1 MLPLPVY
8 DGPYHVGRCQ
18 LSGRKVNALCNPVPD
33 VMALATVLTSLIS
46 VSTQEVLR
54 FQMGNEAKILE
65 VVENLYATA
74 LDDRPWTASL
84 DALSELFGSVSASF
98 EVIEK

>member
-1 MLPLPVY
+1 
-8 DGPYHVGRCQ
+8 
-18 LSGRKVNALCNPVPD
+18 
-33 VMALATVLTSLIS
+33 
-46 VSTQEVLR
+46 
-54 FQMGNEAKILE
+54 MGNEAKILE